1 MPYYVYVLLCEDGTF
16 YTGYAKD
23 IKSRLKQHKKG
34 IGSKYTRTHK
44 PSKLVY
50 LEQFIT
56 RVEAMRREQ
65 EIKTYS
71 KARKEEL
78 IKGPKSKLS
87 SNFP

>member
-16 YTGYAKD
+16 YTGYTKD
-23 IKSRLKQHKKG
+23 IKSRLEQHKKG
-34 IGSKYTRTHK
+34 IGAKYTRSHK
-44 PSKLVY
+44 TSKLVY
-50 LEQFIT
+50 LEQFIS
-56 RVEAMRREQ
+56 RAEAMRREQ

-87 SNFP
+87 SNF